1 MTREPF
7 LNQPCIF
14 SGEIGILRDRLTHLL
29 IPFLRAYIRYAPWSV
44 GKRAFWARIVDPYL
58 AWHAH
63 EFVVSTVFGSQIA
76 GDTRDIIQQ
85 YIYYFGVWEPHLTR
99 WIVRR
104 LVPGDTFIDVGAN
117 IGYYSLLASKLVGE
131 YGNVVAI
138 EASPATFKVFQRNVG
153 YYSLLASKLV
163 GEQGRVVA
171 IEASPATFKVLQRNL
186 NLNQVRNVRA
196 VNMAVYDSNTVMKVF
211 RGSEYEVG
219 ETTILEDEGLK
230 RGFQVECEIDAAP
243 LSSILRREE
252 MQNARL
258 IKVDVEGV
266 EWSVVQGMLPL
277 LNLSRPDLEIIVEI
291 IPECLAH
298 QGKRPEDLLNIFLDA
313 GFYAYRLENDY
324 SGQSYL
330 PPHTDERPTRIR
342 NRIQSCTDVVFSRQD
357 AEQL

>member
-138 EASPATFKVFQRNVG
+138 EASPATFKVFQRNLG
-153 YYSLLASKLV
+153 FN
-163 GEQGRVVA
+163 R
-171 IEASPATFKVLQRNL
+171 
-186 NLNQVRNVRA
+186 VRNVRA
-196 VNMAVYDSNTVMKVF
+196 VNMVVYHSKTVMKVF

-243 LSSILRREE
+243 LSTILRREE

-266 EWSVVQGMLPL
+266 EWSVVQGMLL
-277 LNLSRPDLEIIVEI
+277 FLNLSRPDLEIIVEI

>member
-138 EASPATFKVFQRNVG
+138 EASPATFKVFQRNLG
-153 YYSLLASKLV
+153 FN
-163 GEQGRVVA
+163 R
-171 IEASPATFKVLQRNL
+171 
-186 NLNQVRNVRA
+186 VRNVRA
-196 VNMAVYDSNTVMKVF
+196 VNMVVYHSKTVMKVF

-219 ETTILEDEGLK
+219 ETTILEDENLK
-230 RGFQVECEIDAAP
+230 QNFQIECKIDLKTP
-243 LSSILRREE
+243 L
-252 MQNARL
+252 
-258 IKVDVEGV
+258 
-266 EWSVVQGMLPL
+266 
-277 LNLSRPDLEIIVEI
+277 
-291 IPECLAH
+291 
-298 QGKRPEDLLNIFLDA
+298 
-313 GFYAYRLENDY
+313 
-324 SGQSYL
+324 
-330 PPHTDERPTRIR
+330 
-342 NRIQSCTDVVFSRQD
+342 
-357 AEQL
+357 

>member
-138 EASPATFKVFQRNVG
+138 EASPATFKVFQRNLG
-153 YYSLLASKLV
+153 FN
-163 GEQGRVVA
+163 R
-171 IEASPATFKVLQRNL
+171 
-186 NLNQVRNVRA
+186 VRNVRA
-196 VNMAVYDSNTVMKVF
+196 VNMAVYHSKTVMKVF